1 MRTKHALL
9 ISFLLILELALTG
22 CTRGGGRTDAQIAS
36 DIQSKIG
43 ADLRLANKQ
52 VSVQTKD
59 GTVVLTGRVDTEAEK
74 KMVETYA
81 AGVAGVK
88 TVMNNLE
95 VAPASA
101 QAAPPPTPEPPAP
114 APPAPPEAK
123 KAAPA
128 AKKATAPAQQ
138 PATPAATA
146 APPAPTP
153 GAPSAPAP
161 TAPSAPAATPPAE
174 ERVTMPAGTELT
186 IRMIDSVDSEK
197 NKVGDRFRATIEMP
211 VVIEGKTV
219 VPKGAEVEGVVAQSA
234 SAGHFQ
240 GRSELALALSILTYA
255 GKSYDIK
262 TEQAVREASSRGK
275 KTAAMVGGGGALGA
289 VIGGIAGGGKG
300 AAIGAA
306 SGAGAGAGVQAV
318 TKGQQVRIP
327 SETVLEFKLKNPVTV
342 TPAATAGRR

>member
-1 MRTKHALL
+1 L
-9 ISFLLILELALTG
+9 
-22 CTRGGGRTDAQIAS
+22 
-36 DIQSKIG
+36 G

-52 VSVQTKD
+52 ISVQTKD

-74 KMVETYA
+74 RMVETYA
-81 AGVAGVK
+81 AGVEGVK
-88 TVMNNLE
+88 TVMNNIE
-95 VAPASA
+95 VAPAVA

-114 APPAPPEAK
+114 APPAAR
-123 KAAPA
+123 PA
-128 AKKATAPAQQ
+128 AKKPAQ
-138 PATPAATA
+138 PAAQTATA
-146 APPAPTP
+146 APPPPA
-153 GAPSAPAP
+153 AP
-161 TAPSAPAATPPAE
+161 TAPAPAATPPAE
-174 ERVTMPAGTELT
+174 ERITMPAGTELT

-197 NKVGDRFRATIEMP
+197 NKVGDRFRATMEMP

-219 VPKGAEVEGVVAQSA
+219 VPKGAEVEGVVAQQA

-240 GRSELALALSILTYA
+240 GRSELALALSKLTYA

-327 SETVLEFKLKNPVTV
+327 SETVREFKLKNPVTV

>member
-1 MRTKHALL
+1 MRTRHLLL
-9 ISFLLILELALTG
+9 ISFLLIFVLALTG
-22 CTRGGGRTDAQIAS
+22 CSRVGGRTDAQIAS

-52 VSVQTKD
+52 ISVQTKD

-81 AGVAGVK
+81 AGVEGVK
-88 TVMNNLE
+88 TVMNNIE
-95 VAPASA
+95 VASAAA
-101 QAAPPPTPEPPAP
+101 QAAPPPPTPEPPAP
-114 APPAPPEAK
+114 APPAAR
-123 KAAPA
+123 AA
-128 AKKATAPAQQ
+128 AKKPAM
-138 PATPAATA
+138 PAATA
-146 APPAPTP
+146 APPAP
-153 GAPSAPAP
+153 AAAAPAP
-161 TAPSAPAATPPAE
+161 PAPAAPSAPAATPPAE

-197 NKVGDRFRATIEMP
+197 NKVGDRFLATIEMP

-219 VPKGAEVEGVVAQSA
+219 VPKGAEVEGIVAQSA

-240 GRSELALALSILTYA
+240 GRSEIALALSKLTYA

>member
-1 MRTKHALL
+1 MRTRHFLL
-9 ISFLLILELALTG
+9 ISFLLILVLALTG
-22 CTRGGGRTDAQIAS
+22 CSRVGGRTDAQIAS

-52 VSVQTKD
+52 ISVQTKD

-81 AGVAGVK
+81 AGVEGVK
-88 TVMNNLE
+88 TVMNNIE
-95 VAPASA
+95 VAPAA
-101 QAAPPPTPEPPAP
+101 VQAVPPPPTPEPPAP
-114 APPAPPEAK
+114 PPPAARPTAK
-123 KAAPA
+123 KPAP
-128 AKKATAPAQQ
+128 
-138 PATPAATA
+138 ATA
-146 APPAPTP
+146 APPAPAAAAPTAP
-153 GAPSAPAP
+153 APAAPSAPAP
-161 TAPSAPAATPPAE
+161 TPPAE

-240 GRSELALALSILTYA
+240 GRSELALALSKLTYA

>member
-1 MRTKHALL
+1 MRTRHFLL
-9 ISFLLILELALTG
+9 ISFLLILVLALTG
-22 CTRGGGRTDAQIAS
+22 CGRVGGRTDAQIAS

-43 ADLRLANKQ
+43 GDLRLANKQ
-52 VSVQTKD
+52 ISVQTKD

-81 AGVAGVK
+81 AGVEGVK
-88 TVMNNLE
+88 TVMNNIE
-95 VAPASA
+95 VAPAAA
-101 QAAPPPTPEPPAP
+101 QAAPPPPTPEPPAP
-114 APPAPPEAK
+114 APPAPR
-123 KAAPA
+123 PA
-128 AKKATAPAQQ
+128 AKK

-146 APPAPTP
+146 APPAP
-153 GAPSAPAP
+153 AAAAPA
-161 TAPSAPAATPPAE
+161 APSAPAATPPAE

-240 GRSELALALSILTYA
+240 GRSELALALSKLTYA

-318 TKGQQVRIP
+318 TKAQQVRIP

>member
-1 MRTKHALL
+1 MRTRHFLL
-9 ISFLLILELALTG
+9 ISFLLILVLALTG
-22 CTRGGGRTDAQIAS
+22 CGRVGGRTDAQIAS

-52 VSVQTKD
+52 ISVQAKG
-59 GTVVLTGRVDTEAEK
+59 GTVLLTGRVDSEAEK

-81 AGVAGVK
+81 AGVEGVK
-88 TVMNNLE
+88 TVMNNIE
-95 VAPASA
+95 VAPTAA

-114 APPAPPEAK
+114 APPAAR
-123 KAAPA
+123 PA
-128 AKKATAPAQQ
+128 AKK
-138 PATPAATA
+138 PATPATQTATA
-146 APPAPTP
+146 APPP
-153 GAPSAPAP
+153 PA
-161 TAPSAPAATPPAE
+161 AAAPAAAPPAE
-174 ERVTMPAGTELT
+174 ERITMPAGTELT
-186 IRMIDSVDSEK
+186 IRMIDGIDSEK

-219 VPKGAEVEGVVAQSA
+219 VPKGAEVEGVVAQQA

-240 GRSELALALSILTYA
+240 GRSEIALALSKLAYA

-262 TEQAVREASSRGK
+262 TEQAVREGSSRGK
-275 KTAAMVGGGGALGA
+275 KTAVMVGGGGALGA
-289 VIGGIAGGGKG
+289 IIGGIAGGGKG

-306 SGAGAGAGVQAV
+306 SGAGAGTGVQAV
-318 TKGQQVRIP
+318 TKGQQVRVP

>member
-1 MRTKHALL
+1 MRTRHFLL
-9 ISFLLILELALTG
+9 ISFLLILVLALTG
-22 CTRGGGRTDAQIAS
+22 CSRVGGRTDAQIAS

-43 ADLRLANKQ
+43 GDLRLANKQ

-81 AGVAGVK
+81 AGVEGVK
-88 TVMNNLE
+88 TVMNNIE
-95 VAPASA
+95 VAPAAA
-101 QAAPPPTPEPPAP
+101 QAAPPPPTPEPPVP
-114 APPAPPEAK
+114 APPAPR
-123 KAAPA
+123 PA
-128 AKKATAPAQQ
+128 AKK

-146 APPAPTP
+146 APPAP
-153 GAPSAPAP
+153 AAAAPA
-161 TAPSAPAATPPAE
+161 APSAPAATPPAE

-240 GRSELALALSILTYA
+240 GRSELALALSKLSYA

-318 TKGQQVRIP
+318 TKAQQVRIP

>member
-1 MRTKHALL
+1 MRTRHLLL
-9 ISFLLILELALTG
+9 ISFLLILGLALTG
-22 CTRGGGRTDAQIAS
+22 CSRVGGRTDVQIAS

-43 ADLRLANKQ
+43 GDLRLANKQ

-81 AGVAGVK
+81 AGVEGVK
-88 TVMNNLE
+88 TVMNNIE
-95 VAPASA
+95 VAPAAA
-101 QAAPPPTPEPPAP
+101 QAAPPPPTPEPPVP
-114 APPAPPEAK
+114 APPAPR
-123 KAAPA
+123 PA
-128 AKKATAPAQQ
+128 AKK

-146 APPAPTP
+146 APPAP
-153 GAPSAPAP
+153 AAAAPA
-161 TAPSAPAATPPAE
+161 APSAPAATPPAE

-240 GRSELALALSILTYA
+240 GRSELALALSKLSYA

-318 TKGQQVRIP
+318 TKAQQVRIP

>member
-1 MRTKHALL
+1 METRHALL
-9 ISFLLILELALTG
+9 ICFLLILVLALTG
-22 CTRGGGRTDAQIAS
+22 CGRVGGRTDAQIAS

-52 VSVQTKD
+52 ISVQTKD

-81 AGVAGVK
+81 AGVEGVK

-95 VAPASA
+95 VAPAAA

-114 APPAPPEAK
+114 APPAAR
-123 KAAPA
+123 PA
-128 AKKATAPAQQ
+128 AKK

-146 APPAPTP
+146 APPPPAAAAPTAP
-153 GAPSAPAP
+153 APAAPSAPAP
-161 TAPSAPAATPPAE
+161 TPPAE

-219 VPKGAEVEGVVAQSA
+219 VPKGAEVEGVVTQSA

-240 GRSELALALSILTYA
+240 GRSELALALSKLTYV

-318 TKGQQVRIP
+318 TKAQQVRVP

>member
-1 MRTKHALL
+1 MRIRHVPL
-9 ISFLLILELALTG
+9 ISFLLILVLALTG
-22 CTRGGGRTDAQIAS
+22 CSRVGGRTDAQIAS

-52 VSVQTKD
+52 ISVQTKD

-95 VAPASA
+95 VAPAAA
-101 QAAPPPTPEPPAP
+101 QAPPPPTPEPPAP
-114 APPAPPEAK
+114 VPPAAR
-123 KAAPA
+123 PA
-128 AKKATAPAQQ
+128 AKK

-146 APPAPTP
+146 APPAP
-153 GAPSAPAP
+153 AAAAP
-161 TAPSAPAATPPAE
+161 TAPAPAATPPAE

-219 VPKGAEVEGVVAQSA
+219 VPKGAEVEGVVAQLA

-240 GRSELALALSILTYA
+240 GRSELALALSKLTYA

-318 TKGQQVRIP
+318 TKAQQVRIP
-327 SETVLEFKLKNPVTV
+327 SEAILDFTLKAPVTV

>member
-1 MRTKHALL
+1 
-9 ISFLLILELALTG
+9 
-22 CTRGGGRTDAQIAS
+22 
-36 DIQSKIG
+36 
-43 ADLRLANKQ
+43 
-52 VSVQTKD
+52 
-59 GTVVLTGRVDTEAEK
+59 
-74 KMVETYA
+74 
-81 AGVAGVK
+81 
-88 TVMNNLE
+88 
-95 VAPASA
+95 
-101 QAAPPPTPEPPAP
+101 
-114 APPAPPEAK
+114 
-123 KAAPA
+123 
-128 AKKATAPAQQ
+128 
-138 PATPAATA
+138 
-146 APPAPTP
+146 
-153 GAPSAPAP
+153 
-161 TAPSAPAATPPAE
+161 
-174 ERVTMPAGTELT
+174 MPAGTELT

-219 VPKGAEVEGVVAQSA
+219 VPKGAEVEGVVAQQA

-240 GRSELALALSILTYA
+240 GRSEIALALSKLTYA

-306 SGAGAGAGVQAV
+306 SGAGAGAGVQAI
-318 TKGQQVRIP
+318 TKAQQVRIP

>member
-1 MRTKHALL
+1 MRTRHALL
-9 ISFLLILELALTG
+9 ISFLLIFVLALAG
-22 CTRGGGRTDAQIAS
+22 CTRSGGRTDAQIAS

-52 VSVQTKD
+52 ISVQTKD
-59 GTVVLTGRVDTEAEK
+59 GTVVLTGRVDTDAEK

-81 AGVAGVK
+81 AGAEGVK
-88 TVMNNLE
+88 TVMNNIE
-95 VAPASA
+95 VAPAVA

-114 APPAPPEAK
+114 AAPPEAK
-123 KAAPA
+123 KPVAA
-128 AKKATAPAQQ
+128 AKRPATPTQQ
-138 PATPAATA
+138 PATQAATA
-146 APPAPTP
+146 APPP
-153 GAPSAPAP
+153 APA
-161 TAPSAPAATPPAE
+161 TAAPAAPAAPPAAPPAE
-174 ERVTMPAGTELT
+174 ERVALPAGTELT

-219 VPKGAEVEGVVAQSA
+219 VPKGAEVEGIVAQQA
-234 SAGHFQ
+234 SAGHIQ
-240 GRSELALALSILTYA
+240 GRSELALALSKLTYA

-262 TEQAVREASSRGK
+262 TEQAVREGSSRGK

>member
-1 MRTKHALL
+1 MRTRHFLL
-9 ISFLLILELALTG
+9 ISFLLIFVLALAG
-22 CTRGGGRTDAQIAS
+22 GSCGGGRTDAQIAS

-43 ADLRLANKQ
+43 GDLRLANKQ

-59 GTVVLTGRVDTEAEK
+59 GVVLLTGRVDTEAEK

-81 AGVAGVK
+81 AGVEGVK
-88 TVMNNLE
+88 TVMNNIE
-95 VAPASA
+95 VAPAA
-101 QAAPPPTPEPPAP
+101 VQAAPPPTPEPPAP
-114 APPAPPEAK
+114 APPPAR
-123 KAAPA
+123 PA
-128 AKKATAPAQQ
+128 AKK

-146 APPAPTP
+146 APPAPPP
-153 GAPSAPAP
+153 GAPTAPAP
-161 TAPSAPAATPPAE
+161 AAPSAPAATPPAE

-197 NKVGDRFRATIEMP
+197 NKVGDRFRASIEMP
-211 VVIEGKTV
+211 VVIEGKTA

-240 GRSELALALSILTYA
+240 GRSELALALSKLTYA

>member
-1 MRTKHALL
+1 MRTRHFLL
-9 ISFLLILELALTG
+9 ISFLLIFVLVLAG

-52 VSVQTKD
+52 ISVQTKD
-59 GTVVLTGRVDTEAEK
+59 GTVVLTGRVETEAEK

-81 AGVAGVK
+81 AGVEGVK
-88 TVMNNLE
+88 TVMNNIE
-95 VAPASA
+95 VAPAAA

-114 APPAPPEAK
+114 PPPAAR
-123 KAAPA
+123 PA
-128 AKKATAPAQQ
+128 AKKPTPPAQK
-138 PATPAATA
+138 PATQTATA
-146 APPAPTP
+146 APPAPAA
-153 GAPSAPAP
+153 APP
-161 TAPSAPAATPPAE
+161 TAPAPAATPPAE

-186 IRMIDSVDSEK
+186 IRMIDGIDSEK

-211 VVIEGKTV
+211 VVIEGRTV
-219 VPKGAEVEGVVAQSA
+219 VPKGAEVEGVVAQQA

-240 GRSELALALSILTYA
+240 GRSALALALSKLAYA

-262 TEQAVREASSRGK
+262 TEQAVREGSSRGK

-306 SGAGAGAGVQAV
+306 SGAGAGTGVQAV

>member
-1 MRTKHALL
+1 MRTRHLLL
-9 ISFLLILELALTG
+9 ISFLLILGLALTG
-22 CTRGGGRTDAQIAS
+22 CSRVGGRTDVQIAS

-52 VSVQTKD
+52 ISVQTKD

-81 AGVAGVK
+81 AGVEGVK
-88 TVMNNLE
+88 TVMNNIE
-95 VAPASA
+95 VAPAA
-101 QAAPPPTPEPPAP
+101 VQAAPPPTPEPPAP
-114 APPAPPEAK
+114 AP
-123 KAAPA
+123 AAARPA
-128 AKKATAPAQQ
+128 AKK

-146 APPAPTP
+146 APPAPAP
-153 GAPSAPAP
+153 GAP
-161 TAPSAPAATPPAE
+161 TAPAPAATPPAE

-211 VVIEGKTV
+211 VVVEGKTV

-240 GRSELALALSILTYA
+240 GRSELALALSKLTYA

-318 TKGQQVRIP
+318 TKAQQVRIP

>member
-1 MRTKHALL
+1 MRTRHFLL
-9 ISFLLILELALTG
+9 TSFLMTFVLALAG

-81 AGVAGVK
+81 AGVQGVK
-88 TVMNNLE
+88 TVMNNIE
-95 VAPASA
+95 VAPAAA
-101 QAAPPPTPEPPAP
+101 QAAAPPTPEPPAP
-114 APPAPPEAK
+114 APQ
-123 KAAPA
+123 AARPA
-128 AKKATAPAQQ
+128 AKKPATSAQQ
-138 PATPAATA
+138 PATQTATA
-146 APPAPTP
+146 APPA
-153 GAPSAPAP
+153 SAPA
-161 TAPSAPAATPPAE
+161 APAATPPAE

-186 IRMIDSVDSEK
+186 IRMIDGVDSEK

-211 VVIEGKTV
+211 VVIDGRTV
-219 VPKGAEVEGVVAQSA
+219 VPKGAEVEGVVAQQA

-240 GRSELALALSILTYA
+240 GRSEIALALSKLAYA

-262 TEQAVREASSRGK
+262 TEQAVREGSSRGK
-275 KTAAMVGGGGALGA
+275 KTAVMVGGGGALGA
-289 VIGGIAGGGKG
+289 IIGGIAGGGKG

-306 SGAGAGAGVQAV
+306 SGAGAGTGVQAV
-318 TKGQQVRIP
+318 TKGQQVRVP

-342 TPAATAGRR
+342 TRADTAGRR

>member
-1 MRTKHALL
+1 MRTRHFLL
-9 ISFLLILELALTG
+9 ISFLLILVLALTG
-22 CTRGGGRTDAQIAS
+22 CSRVGGRTDAQIAS

-43 ADLRLANKQ
+43 GDLRLANKQ

-81 AGVAGVK
+81 AGVEGVK
-88 TVMNNLE
+88 TVMNNIE
-95 VAPASA
+95 VAPAAA
-101 QAAPPPTPEPPAP
+101 QAAPPPPTPEPPVP
-114 APPAPPEAK
+114 APPAPR
-123 KAAPA
+123 PA
-128 AKKATAPAQQ
+128 AKK

-146 APPAPTP
+146 APPAP
-153 GAPSAPAP
+153 AAAAPA
-161 TAPSAPAATPPAE
+161 APSAPAATPPAE

-240 GRSELALALSILTYA
+240 GRSELALALSKLTYA

-318 TKGQQVRIP
+318 TKAQQVRIP

>member
-1 MRTKHALL
+1 MRTRHFLL
-9 ISFLLILELALTG
+9 ISFLLILVLALTG
-22 CTRGGGRTDAQIAS
+22 CSRVRGRPDAQIAS

-52 VSVQTKD
+52 ISVQTKD
-59 GTVVLTGRVDTEAEK
+59 GSVVLTGRVDTEAEK

-81 AGVAGVK
+81 AGVEGVR
-88 TVMNNLE
+88 TVMNNIE
-95 VAPASA
+95 VTPAAA
-101 QAAPPPTPEPPAP
+101 QAAAPPPTPEPPAP
-114 APPAPPEAK
+114 APPAAR
-123 KAAPA
+123 PA
-128 AKKATAPAQQ
+128 AKK

-146 APPAPTP
+146 APPAPAA

-161 TAPSAPAATPPAE
+161 AAPSAPTATPPAE

-186 IRMIDSVDSEK
+186 IRMIDGVDSEK
-197 NKVGDRFRATIEMP
+197 NKVGDRFRATVEMP

-219 VPKGAEVEGVVAQSA
+219 VPKGAEVEGVVAQLA

-240 GRSELALALSILTYA
+240 GRSELALALSKLTYA

-289 VIGGIAGGGKG
+289 IIGGIAGGGKG

-318 TKGQQVRIP
+318 TKGQQVRVP

>member
-1 MRTKHALL
+1 MRTRHFLL
-9 ISFLLILELALTG
+9 ISFLLILVLALTG
-22 CTRGGGRTDAQIAS
+22 CSRVGGRTDAQIAS

-43 ADLRLANKQ
+43 GDLRLANKQ
-52 VSVQTKD
+52 ISVQTKD

-81 AGVAGVK
+81 AGVEGVK
-88 TVMNNLE
+88 TVMNNIE
-95 VAPASA
+95 VAPAAA
-101 QAAPPPTPEPPAP
+101 QAAPPPPTPEPPAP
-114 APPAPPEAK
+114 APPAPR
-123 KAAPA
+123 PA
-128 AKKATAPAQQ
+128 AKK

-146 APPAPTP
+146 APPAP
-153 GAPSAPAP
+153 AAAAPA
-161 TAPSAPAATPPAE
+161 APSAPAATPPAE

-240 GRSELALALSILTYA
+240 GRSELALALSKLTYA

-318 TKGQQVRIP
+318 TKAQQVRIP

>member
-1 MRTKHALL
+1 MRTRHFLL
-9 ISFLLILELALTG
+9 ISFLLILVLALTG
-22 CTRGGGRTDAQIAS
+22 CSRVGGRTDAQIAS

-43 ADLRLANKQ
+43 GDLRLANKQ
-52 VSVQTKD
+52 VSAQTKD

-81 AGVAGVK
+81 AGVEGVK
-88 TVMNNLE
+88 TVMNNIE
-95 VAPASA
+95 VAPAAA
-101 QAAPPPTPEPPAP
+101 QAAPPPPPTPEPPAP
-114 APPAPPEAK
+114 APPAAR
-123 KAAPA
+123 PA
-128 AKKATAPAQQ
+128 AKKPA
-138 PATPAATA
+138 AAAATA
-146 APPAPTP
+146 APPAP
-153 GAPSAPAP
+153 APAAP
-161 TAPSAPAATPPAE
+161 TAPAPAATPPAE

-240 GRSELALALSILTYA
+240 GRSELALALSKLTYA

-318 TKGQQVRIP
+318 TKAQQVRIP

-342 TPAATAGRR
+342 TPAAAAGRR

>member
-1 MRTKHALL
+1 MRMKDALL
-9 ISFLLILELALTG
+9 ISLLLILVLALAG

-52 VSVQTKD
+52 ISIQTKD
-59 GTVVLTGRVDTEAEK
+59 GVVLLTGRVDTEAEK

-81 AGVAGVK
+81 AGVEGVK
-88 TVMNNLE
+88 TVMNNIE
-95 VAPASA
+95 VAPAAA
-101 QAAPPPTPEPPAP
+101 QAPPTPEPPAP
-114 APPAPPEAK
+114 TPPAAR
-123 KAAPA
+123 PA
-128 AKKATAPAQQ
+128 AKK

-146 APPAPTP
+146 APPAP
-153 GAPSAPAP
+153 APAGP
-161 TAPSAPAATPPAE
+161 TAPAPAATPPAE

-219 VPKGAEVEGVVAQSA
+219 VPKGADVEGVVAQSA

-240 GRSELALALSILTYA
+240 GRSELALALSKLTYA

>member
-1 MRTKHALL
+1 MRTRHFLL
-9 ISFLLILELALTG
+9 TSFLMTFVLALAG

-52 VSVQTKD
+52 ISVQTKD
-59 GTVVLTGRVDTEAEK
+59 GSVVLTGRVDTEAEK

-81 AGVAGVK
+81 AGVQGVK
-88 TVMNNLE
+88 TVMNNIE
-95 VAPASA
+95 VAPAAA
-101 QAAPPPTPEPPAP
+101 QAAAPPTPEPPAP
-114 APPAPPEAK
+114 APQ
-123 KAAPA
+123 AARPA
-128 AKKATAPAQQ
+128 AKKPATSAQQ
-138 PATPAATA
+138 PATQTATA
-146 APPAPTP
+146 APPA
-153 GAPSAPAP
+153 SAPA
-161 TAPSAPAATPPAE
+161 APAATPPAE

-186 IRMIDSVDSEK
+186 IRMIDGVDSEK

-211 VVIEGKTV
+211 VVIDGRTV
-219 VPKGAEVEGVVAQSA
+219 VPKGAEVEGVVAQQA

-240 GRSELALALSILTYA
+240 GRSEIALALSKLAYA

-262 TEQAVREASSRGK
+262 TEQAVREGSSRGK
-275 KTAAMVGGGGALGA
+275 KTAVMVGGGGALGA
-289 VIGGIAGGGKG
+289 IIGGIAGGGKG

-306 SGAGAGAGVQAV
+306 SGAGAGTGVQAV
-318 TKGQQVRIP
+318 TKGQQVRVP

>member
-1 MRTKHALL
+1 
-9 ISFLLILELALTG
+9 
-22 CTRGGGRTDAQIAS
+22 
-36 DIQSKIG
+36 
-43 ADLRLANKQ
+43 
-52 VSVQTKD
+52 
-59 GTVVLTGRVDTEAEK
+59 
-74 KMVETYA
+74 
-81 AGVAGVK
+81 
-88 TVMNNLE
+88 
-95 VAPASA
+95 
-101 QAAPPPTPEPPAP
+101 
-114 APPAPPEAK
+114 
-123 KAAPA
+123 
-128 AKKATAPAQQ
+128 
-138 PATPAATA
+138 
-146 APPAPTP
+146 
-153 GAPSAPAP
+153 
-161 TAPSAPAATPPAE
+161 
-174 ERVTMPAGTELT
+174 MPAGTELT

-240 GRSELALALSILTYA
+240 GRSELALALSKLTYA

-306 SGAGAGAGVQAV
+306 AGAGAGAGVQAV